1 MLPEKLKKVLSYE
14 GVVSIT
20 TWTEAGPHVTNTWN
34 SYTETTDDDRILIP
48 AAGMTSTEEDL
59 AVNANLILTAGTREV
74 EGFNGYKGTGF
85 RITGTAAMIEKG
97 DELYDERKISF
108 SPQSVGSKSKRSQA
122 ITLKCDKRPFSGR
135 SFLRNNRCLRRLPKT
150 PPVCG
155 AFYLNDDESHLRLT
169 G

>member
-1 MLPEKLKKVLSYE
+1 MLPEKLKKVLSYD
-14 GVVSIT
+14 VVSIT
-20 TWTEAGPHVTNTWN
+20 TWTEAGLHVTNTWN

-97 DELYDERKISF
+97 EEFDMMKEKY
-108 SPQSVGSKSKRSQA
+108 P
-122 ITLKCDKRPFSGR
+122 
-135 SFLRNNRCLRRLPKT
+135 FLRKVLEVKIKEAKQL
-150 PPVCG
+150 
-155 AFYLNDDESHLRLT
+155 L
-169 G
+169 

>member
-97 DELYDERKISF
+97 DEFDMMKEKY
-108 SPQSVGSKSKRSQA
+108 P
-122 ITLKCDKRPFSGR
+122 
-135 SFLRNNRCLRRLPKT
+135 FLRKVLEVKVKEAKQSL
-150 PPVCG
+150 
-155 AFYLNDDESHLRLT
+155 
-169 G
+169 

>member
-20 TWTEAGPHVTNTWN
+20 TWTEAGPYVTNTWN

-97 DELYDERKISF
+97 DEFDMMKEKY
-108 SPQSVGSKSKRSQA
+108 P
-122 ITLKCDKRPFSGR
+122 
-135 SFLRNNRCLRRLPKT
+135 FLRKVLEVKVKEAKQL
-150 PPVCG
+150 
-155 AFYLNDDESHLRLT
+155 L
-169 G
+169 

>member
-85 RITGTAAMIEKG
+85 RITRTAAMIEKG
-97 DELYDERKISF
+97 DEFDMMKEKY
-108 SPQSVGSKSKRSQA
+108 P
-122 ITLKCDKRPFSGR
+122 
-135 SFLRNNRCLRRLPKT
+135 FLRKVLEVKVKEAKQL
-150 PPVCG
+150 
-155 AFYLNDDESHLRLT
+155 L
-169 G
+169 

>member
-20 TWTEAGPHVTNTWN
+20 TWTEARPHVTNTWN

-85 RITGTAAMIEKG
+85 RITGAAAMIEKG
-97 DELYDERKISF
+97 DEFDMMKEKY
-108 SPQSVGSKSKRSQA
+108 P
-122 ITLKCDKRPFSGR
+122 
-135 SFLRNNRCLRRLPKT
+135 FLRKVLEVKVKEAKQL
-150 PPVCG
+150 
-155 AFYLNDDESHLRLT
+155 L
-169 G
+169 

>member
-1 MLPEKLKKVLSYE
+1 MLPEKLKKVLSYD
-14 GVVSIT
+14 VVSIT
-20 TWTEAGPHVTNTWN
+20 TWTEAGLHVTNTWN

-97 DELYDERKISF
+97 DEFDMMKEKY
-108 SPQSVGSKSKRSQA
+108 P
-122 ITLKCDKRPFSGR
+122 
-135 SFLRNNRCLRRLPKT
+135 FLRKVLEVKVKEAKQL
-150 PPVCG
+150 
-155 AFYLNDDESHLRLT
+155 L
-169 G
+169 

>member
-85 RITGTAAMIEKG
+85 RITGTAAMIAKCEEFDMMKEK
-97 DELYDERKISF
+97 Y
-108 SPQSVGSKSKRSQA
+108 P
-122 ITLKCDKRPFSGR
+122 
-135 SFLRNNRCLRRLPKT
+135 FLRKVLEVKVKEAKQL
-150 PPVCG
+150 
-155 AFYLNDDESHLRLT
+155 L
-169 G
+169 

>member
-97 DELYDERKISF
+97 DEFDMMKEKY
-108 SPQSVGSKSKRSQA
+108 P
-122 ITLKCDKRPFSGR
+122 
-135 SFLRNNRCLRRLPKT
+135 FLRKVLEIK
-150 PPVCG
+150 V
-155 AFYLNDDESHLRLT
+155 ESAKQLL
-169 G
+169 

>member
-74 EGFNGYKGTGF
+74 EGFNGYKG
-85 RITGTAAMIEKG
+85 
-97 DELYDERKISF
+97 KISF

-135 SFLRNNRCLRRLPKT
+135 SFFAK
-150 PPVCG
+150 
-155 AFYLNDDESHLRLT
+155 
-169 G
+169 

>member
-85 RITGTAAMIEKG
+85 RITVTAAMIVKG
-97 DELYDERKISF
+97 DEFDMMKEKY
-108 SPQSVGSKSKRSQA
+108 P
-122 ITLKCDKRPFSGR
+122 
-135 SFLRNNRCLRRLPKT
+135 FLRKVLEVKVKEAKQL
-150 PPVCG
+150 
-155 AFYLNDDESHLRLT
+155 L
-169 G
+169 

>member
-1 MLPEKLKKVLSYE
+1 MLPEKLKKVLSYD
-14 GVVSIT
+14 VVSIT
-20 TWTEAGPHVTNTWN
+20 TWTEAGLHVTNTWN

-97 DELYDERKISF
+97 EEFDMMKEKY
-108 SPQSVGSKSKRSQA
+108 P
-122 ITLKCDKRPFSGR
+122 
-135 SFLRNNRCLRRLPKT
+135 FLRKVLEVKVKEAKQL
-150 PPVCG
+150 
-155 AFYLNDDESHLRLT
+155 L
-169 G
+169 